1 MNVDIQSCT
10 DSNEWWVEQFKIAE
24 STVIRQREARE
35 ALERGWFTS
44 YADIVRNY
52 MLVGDRIPTLDSD
65 NKEWWPLRFEIVD
78 YILKCEIAGFCNTD
92 NTRYLCAALYV
103 AGKRAVTPPGT
114 RRRKAQAKRTR
125 ELLKNLPS
133 GLLEALEEGK
143 KTKAWAQYVGGN
155 EKAVNAVIGPLI
167 KRFGVTFEVVSTLI
181 KQTEE
186 HTK

>member
-1 MNVDIQSCT
+1 MSD
-10 DSNEWWVEQFKIAE
+10 EQL
-24 STVIRQREARE
+24 RQAIEYYFDMAGS
-35 ALERGWFTS
+35 LLT
-44 YADIVRNY
+44 
-52 MLVGDRIPTLDSD
+52 
-65 NKEWWPLRFEIVD
+65 
-78 YILKCEIAGFCNTD
+78 ILKPNHEAWPARNDVMWYVSRCEMRSFCNTD
-92 NTRYLCAALYV
+92 ELRRLCASRYI

-125 ELLKNLPS
+125 ELLKNLPA

-167 KRFGVTFEVVSTLI
+167 KQFGVTFDVVSTLI
-181 KQTEE
+181 KQTGE